1 MGTHVESSFRTA
13 MRNAWR
19 AFLALSLS
27 GIFFNPAAQALT
39 INVVGPAGE
48 AVSDYRWLVEE
59 DLTKASVPNVPA
71 DASNLALGF
80 HTSYMPVVATG
91 DSIDPA
97 KSATDLALDP
107 AKRYYVSVLPRSGY
121 QMGGASLAAGQ
132 DTVTIVVNPQQVPTA
147 QISVFV
153 FEDNQPISGTPNLPQ
168 EQGLANFSILLKEAG
183 GTFGQSGGQVTLDA
197 FGNQIGTTYQQ
208 NPDGSFV
215 YNPDGTPAVATLG
228 SGFVKSGPDG
238 VVIIKYLFPGKY
250 TLEAIPPDAGWHQTS
265 TIEGTKGI
273 DAWVK
278 ANEPAFF
285 QEFGPAGH
293 HVDFGFV
300 RDLKDASVLKGNS
313 TITGRVVNQHM
324 SRPPNFTFYNGGP
337 VPDCWVGLNEIAV
350 VGGRGLY
357 TRKCNPDST
366 FSIPNVPP
374 GTYQLVVWDEYMD
387 RIFASANVTV
397 GGGGGNVNLA
407 DVAVFDWFGHY
418 QARAFFDANQNG
430 FRDPGE
436 VGMPD
441 QAMNLRFR
449 DGSVYQSFA
458 TDPTGLAH
466 FSEVFPFFNWLVA
479 EVDFAR
485 YKATGATVVVD
496 NGGVV
501 APHDGWTMPSFD
513 QLNPQPQACSADDVA
528 NGAAGCTA
536 EGDPLVGPAGN
547 NLSRTETGA
556 VLVQG
561 IQTFLGQTNVIE
573 WGKANYAPGENGGI
587 SGIVR
592 YGITRA
598 ENDPRYAAAENWEPG
613 IPRVQVNLYRDCD
626 NDGRIDQPNA
636 NGAAGCAALSSQ
648 GHVAAM
654 ADVDNWPFGWSDGSA
669 AMGPEDVK
677 RNAAAGYSQGDAV
690 DVAWTDS
697 WDDSLPTGCQ
707 GATFTSNGVTTD
719 CYDGLRNFN
728 QVRPAVFDGGY
739 AFGGPAG
746 KPELPVGTY
755 VVEAMAPKGYL
766 HQGNGDQNV
775 AFGDTP
781 APSPLALPPEC
792 VGDPLPVPQ
801 YLSLFSDVQ
810 EPNPA
815 YDPANPGKTWNQC
828 DRKKVMLAQGQN
840 APADFYLFTEVPVA
854 GHIVGFI
861 LDDTANEFD
870 PNSPTFGEKHAP
882 SWLPV
887 SIRDW
892 SGREIDRVYSD
903 QWGAY
908 NALAPSTYTINAP
921 FPSGVAPNMLTTC
934 MNDPGPIKDTRAGSP
949 TFGQMIID
957 PNFNRQY
964 SQFCYTFQYLP
975 GKTTYLDT
983 PVVPVAAF
991 AGPGQFPLDCEFDE
1005 GVPVIYSVEGKTKGG
1020 VSFNGPYVPP
1030 PSADPN
1036 VWPRLTIV
1044 SAGMVEVPNPAFDG
1058 TPATTKTIFRDHGFG
1073 AAQGNGE
1080 VALNGV
1086 SLPIVSWS
1094 DGIIIASVPN
1104 AATTGQLM
1112 VTRGNGKTSV
1122 TGVTVTV
1129 GGYGPTASNTIRV
1142 VAPGTKIQDAIDAAN
1157 RGDMIMVPPGTYDE
1171 LVIMNKMVRLQGWGA
1186 GSTHINAAK
1195 VPADKLTAWR
1205 GKLNQL
1211 LATDGFDLLP
1221 GQTVLFN
1228 AANNEPAL
1236 FNTEE
1241 GPGIL
1246 VVAKASGPQAFI
1258 NVRNARI
1265 DGFTISGSDNA
1276 GGIFVNG
1283 YANYLEISNNKLMSN
1298 YGSYGGGIRIGHP
1311 TLRDPNVVPAN
1322 DGWFG
1327 GYTNAKNNFVKIH
1340 HNHVTQN
1347 GSRLGAGG
1355 GIALCNGTH
1364 NYSVTGNYVCGNF
1377 SMGGGGGI
1385 GHLGF
1390 SNGGTIAN
1398 NTVIFNQTFSQLAN
1412 ASGGGIFVGGQASLA
1427 PATTPR
1433 LSPGAGN
1440 VTVSNNLVQGNQAG
1454 SGDGGGIRAE
1464 FVNGLDVRRAMNN
1477 PAGWYQLTLSNNRIV
1492 NNMAGVA
1499 GGGISLQDN
1508 VKAVIDNNTV
1518 ANNDSTATAGAAFA
1532 PGSPNQSSPQP
1543 AGIVSRVHSRLL
1555 FWTIGAGTGYKL
1567 QYANPVLTDNILW
1580 HNRSFYWTIDNATAP
1595 ATFGLVPDVG
1605 AGQAAVYSDLGVLG
1619 TLHQGTWP
1627 DYVDAGADKLNPV
1640 NSILS
1645 STAGYDGSNSSA
1657 PPVFVAEYLNGDQG
1671 QTIQQPELTTGI
1683 ATAAAFDEGGNWID
1697 VRFGP
1702 LTPYQPC
1709 ATPGSCPPY
1718 GDYRL
1723 QNYGGTGANP

>member
-1 MGTHVESSFRTA
+1 METHVETNFRA
-13 MRNAWR
+13 ALQNMWR
-19 AFLALSLS
+19 VFFALLLL
-27 GIFFNPAAQALT
+27 GALPQTDVQALT
-39 INVVGPAGE
+39 INVVGPDGVT
-48 AVSDYRWLVEE
+48 AVTDYRWLVEE
-59 DLTKASVPNVPA
+59 DATKASVPNVPA

-80 HTSYMPVVATG
+80 HTSYMPVVAAG

-97 KSATDLALDP
+97 KSPANLALDP

-121 QMGGASLAAGQ
+121 QMGGAQIAAGQ
-132 DTVTIVVNPQQVPTA
+132 TAVTIVVNPQQVPTA

-153 FEDNQPISGTPNLPQ
+153 FEDNQPISGTPSLPQ

-215 YNPDGTPAVATLG
+215 YNADGTPAVATLG
-228 SGFVKSGPDG
+228 NGFVKSGPDG

-278 ANEPAFF
+278 ANEPGFF

-300 RDLKDASVLKGNS
+300 RDIKDASVLKGTA

-324 SRPPNFTFYNGGP
+324 SRPPNFTFFNGGA

-350 VGGRGLY
+350 VGGRGIY
-357 TRKCNPDST
+357 TKKCNADST

-374 GTYQLVVWDEYMD
+374 GTYQLVIWDEFLD
-387 RIFASANVTV
+387 RIFASTNVTV

-407 DVAVFDWFGHY
+407 DVPVFDWFGHY
-418 QARAFFDANQNG
+418 HARAFFDTNQNG

-466 FSEVFPFFNWLVA
+466 FTEVFPFFNWLVA
-479 EVDFAR
+479 EVDFLR

-501 APHDGWTMPSFD
+501 PPHDGWTMPSFD
-513 QLNPQPQACSADDVA
+513 QLNPQPQSENA
-528 NGAAGCTA
+528 NL
-536 EGDPLVGPAGN
+536 PY
-547 NLSRTETGA
+547 RTETGA

-573 WGKANYAPGENGGI
+573 WGKANYATGENGGI

-598 ENDPRYAAAENWEPG
+598 ENDPRYAAPENWEPG

-626 NDGRIDQPNA
+626 NDGKIDQPDPA
-636 NGAAGCAALSSQ
+636 GAGCIGLSSA
-648 GHVAAM
+648 GYVAAM
-654 ADVDNWPFGWSDGSA
+654 ADVDNHPFGWSDGTA
-669 AMGPEDVK
+669 AQGPEDVK
-677 RNAAAGYSQGDAV
+677 RNAAPAYSQGDAV

-707 GATFTSNGVTTD
+707 GPAFSSNGVTTD

-755 VVEAMAPKGYL
+755 VVEAMTPPGYT

-775 AFGDTP
+775 AFGDQP
-781 APSPLALPPEC
+781 APAPLALPPEC
-792 VGDPLPVPQ
+792 VGDPLPIPQ

-810 EPNPA
+810 EPNPS

-828 DRKKVMLAQGQN
+828 DRKKVVVAQGLN
-840 APADFYLFTEVPVA
+840 TPADFYLMTEVPVA

-892 SGREIDRVYSD
+892 SGREINRVYSD

-908 NALAPSTYTINAP
+908 NALVPSTYTINAP
-921 FPSGVAPNMLTTC
+921 FPSGVAPNMITTC
-934 MNDPGPIKDTRAGSP
+934 MNDPGPIRDERAGSP

-991 AGPGQFPLDCEFDE
+991 AGPGQFPLDCEFDA
-1005 GVPVIYSVEGKTKGG
+1005 GTPVIYSVEGKTKGG
-1020 VSFNGPYVPP
+1020 VSFNGPYVQP
-1030 PSADPN
+1030 PSTNPAI
-1036 VWPRLTIV
+1036 WPRLTIV
-1044 SAGMVEVPNPAFDG
+1044 SAGMVEVPNPAYDG

-1073 AAQGNGE
+1073 ATQGNGI
-1080 VALNGV
+1080 VTLNGV

-1104 AATTGQLM
+1104 TASTGQLQ
-1112 VTRGNGKTSV
+1112 VVRGNGKASI

-1129 GGYGPTASNTIRV
+1129 GGYGPTASNVIRV
-1142 VAPGTKIQDAIDAAN
+1142 VAPGTKIQAAIDAAN

-1186 GSTHINAAK
+1186 ASTHINAAK
-1195 VPADKLTAWR
+1195 VPAEKLTAWR
-1205 GKLNQL
+1205 GKLDQL
-1211 LATDGFDLLP
+1211 LATGGFDLLP

-1228 AANNEPAL
+1228 TANNEPAL

-1298 YGSYGGGIRIGHP
+1298 YGSYGGGIRLGHP
-1311 TLRDPNVVPAN
+1311 TLTDPAVLPAN

-1355 GIALCNGTH
+1355 GISLCNGTH
-1364 NYSVTGNYVCGNF
+1364 NYSVTNNYVCGNF
-1377 SMGGGGGI
+1377 AMGGGGGI
-1385 GHLGF
+1385 GHLGM

-1398 NTVIFNQTFSQLAN
+1398 NTVIFNQTFNQLAN

-1427 PATTPR
+1427 PLTTPR
-1433 LSPGAGN
+1433 LSPGTGN

-1454 SGDGGGIRAE
+1454 TGDGGGIRAE
-1464 FVNGLDVRRAMNN
+1464 FVNGLDVRRASGT
-1477 PAGWYQLTLSNNRIV
+1477 PSGWYQLTLRNNKV
-1492 NNMAGVA
+1492 VDNMAGAA
-1499 GGGISLQDN
+1499 GGGIALQDT
-1508 VKAVIDNNTV
+1508 VKAIIDNNTV
-1518 ANNDSTATAGAAFA
+1518 ANNDSTGTAGSAFA
-1532 PGSPNQSSPQP
+1532 AGSPNQSSPQP
-1543 AGIVSRVHSRLL
+1543 AGIVARAHSTLL
-1555 FWTIGAGTGYKL
+1555 YNTIGASSGYKL
-1567 QYANPVLTDNILW
+1567 RYSNPVLTDNIVW
-1580 HNRSFYWTIDNATAP
+1580 HNRSFYWTIDNTTVP

-1605 AGQAAVYSDLGVLG
+1605 AGQAAVYSDLAVLG
-1619 TLHQGTWP
+1619 TANQGTWP
-1627 DYVDAGADKLNPV
+1627 GYTDGDKLNPT
-1640 NSILS
+1640 NSILT
-1645 STAGYDGSNSSA
+1645 STAGYAGSNSSTA
-1657 PPVFVAEYLNGDQG
+1657 PSFVAEYFNGNQG
-1671 QTIQQPELTTGI
+1671 QTIQQPELTTSI
-1683 ATAAAFDEGGNWID
+1683 ATAGAFDEGGNWID

-1709 ATPGSCPPY
+1709 LTPGACPLY
-1718 GDYRL
+1718 GDYRV
-1723 QNYGGTGANP
+1723 QPYGGIGAQ